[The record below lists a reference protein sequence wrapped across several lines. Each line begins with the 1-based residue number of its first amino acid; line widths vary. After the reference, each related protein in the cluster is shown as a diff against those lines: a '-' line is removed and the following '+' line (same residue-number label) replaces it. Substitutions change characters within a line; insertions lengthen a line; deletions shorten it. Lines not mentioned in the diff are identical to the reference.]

1 MQYAAAVNAGPES
14 PLNNRNIIT
23 GIINVVSQLTSKE
36 YDSKYLGLLPT
47 RLSSKSLKNSPEVNN
62 IIVPISQI
70 RKKLREIK

>member
-14 PLNNRNIIT
+14 PLNNRNTIT

-36 YDSKYLGLLPT
+36 YDSKYLGLLPA
-47 RLSSKSLKNSPEVNN
+47 RLSKSLKNSPEVNN